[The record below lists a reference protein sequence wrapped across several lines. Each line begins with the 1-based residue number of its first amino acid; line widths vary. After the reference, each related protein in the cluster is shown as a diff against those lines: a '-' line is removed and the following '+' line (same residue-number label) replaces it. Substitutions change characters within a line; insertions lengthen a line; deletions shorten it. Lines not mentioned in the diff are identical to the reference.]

1 MLHINRFFF
10 SRTWNSRS
18 RYNFLSFSIG
28 KFQSELSIVHL
39 KNVDQFVSL
48 RCVTL
53 CNTRWCAM
61 VHFVGTTAITGERIY
76 VRVWPLSLASFL
88 LTRRKHYALD
98 ARRRILHPSRC
109 RVLPCPWQRSA
120 GAPFNSTSGFV

>member
-1 MLHINRFFF
+1 MLHINLINFF
-10 SRTWNSRS
+10 SRIRNSRS
-18 RYNFLSFSIG
+18 RYNFLSFSTG
-28 KFQSELSIVHL
+28 KFQPQLSIVHL
-39 KNVDQFVSL
+39 KNVDRFVSP

-88 LTRRKHYALD
+88 LTRRKYHALH
-98 ARRRILHPSRC
+98 ARRHILRPSSRFTLSLTTF
-109 RVLPCPWQRSA
+109 RGRA
-120 GAPFNSTSGFV
+120 F